1 LGPGIRCFFD
11 PWIWERFF
19 WIPDPPTHIFE
30 NLLTILGEKVR
41 QKLFSLLFVAVVFVR
56 KSGIRDPA
64 SKDLGSA
71 MDKNQYGILDK
82 HPESATM

>member
-1 LGPGIRCFFD
+1 LI
-11 PWIWERFF
+11 
-19 WIPDPPTHIFE
+19 
-30 NLLTILGEKVR
+30 ILGEKVR
-41 QKLFSLLFVAVVFVR
+41 QKLFPLLFVAVVAR
-56 KSGIRDPA
+56 KSGIQDPA

>member
-1 LGPGIRCFFD
+1 LGSGAFLTPGSGKG
-11 PWIWERFF
+11 FF